1 MSKLDNLNCGCI
13 GAILIFVF
21 LIGSAWCV
29 HVFNA
34 VGCWHW
40 SEKASLEDEAPSILN
55 SCLERYHDISYLD
68 IIMCAGQFTEST
80 DILPEYV
87 EVMFMAAVCFSLV
100 ATAWLAIF
108 VVLNTMERFAVNR
121 FVVSIALLI
130 SACLMGRFCLWAFQV
145 FIGGWENEM
154 QMTKYAYILNV
165 VGGVVCVSFLVT
177 AILAIVGL
185 IHVLFSPEDIKTK
198 DE

>member
-1 MSKLDNLNCGCI
+1 MNKLDNLLDNLNGGCI
-13 GAILIFVF
+13 GVILISVF

-29 HVFNA
+29 HAFDVP
-34 VGCWHW
+34 CWHW
-40 SEKASLEDEAPSILN
+40 QEEVLEDEAASILS
-55 SCLERYHDISYLD
+55 SCLERYHDI
-68 IIMCAGQFTEST
+68 IMCTDQFTEST

-87 EVMFMAAVCFSLV
+87 GVMFMAAVCFSLV

-130 SACLMGRFCLWAFQV
+130 SACLMGRFCFWAFQA